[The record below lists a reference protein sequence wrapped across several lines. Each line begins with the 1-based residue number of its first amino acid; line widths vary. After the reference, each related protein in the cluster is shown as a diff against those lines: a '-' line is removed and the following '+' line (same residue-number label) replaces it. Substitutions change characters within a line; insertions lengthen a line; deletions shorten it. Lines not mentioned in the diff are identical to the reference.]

1 MMAGRAWLR
10 RCKGHGLMVE
20 EDGRLRAGKPRI
32 RLWRRVAGTGLELDC
47 SLVPSGHIASSLARY
62 TAH

>member
-1 MMAGRAWLR
+1 
-10 RCKGHGLMVE
+10 MVE